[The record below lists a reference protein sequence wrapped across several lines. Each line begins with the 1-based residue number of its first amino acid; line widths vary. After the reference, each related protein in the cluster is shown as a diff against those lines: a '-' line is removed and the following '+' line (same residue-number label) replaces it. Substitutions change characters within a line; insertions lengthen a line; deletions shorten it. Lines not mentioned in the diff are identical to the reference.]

1 MDRGRGGVVVSDE
14 GGCCE
19 VDCGATGVG
28 VTMINLSVVVWG
40 TLVVLVVMTG
50 AAVVEGGLVITGNV
64 VVAEAVVVTTT
75 TGLFVVADGAVENGI
90 NV

>member
-1 MDRGRGGVVVSDE
+1 MVVSDE

-40 TLVVLVVMTG
+40 TPVVLVVMTG
-50 AAVVEGGLVITGNV
+50 AAVGAGGLVITGNV
-64 VVAEAVVVTTT
+64 VVAAGVVVTTT
-75 TGLFVVADGAVENGI
+75 TGLFVVAGGAVQNGI

>member
-1 MDRGRGGVVVSDE
+1 MVNDE

-64 VVAEAVVVTTT
+64 VVAAAVVVTT
-75 TGLFVVADGAVENGI
+75 TGLFVVAGGAVENGI
-90 NV
+90 NVQY